1 MTKRDLQTRPPKKWP
16 STSSTTQSCAAVFG
30 AKSFPQDGRGR
41 HFLRSWYCSWF
52 TRWHCWFWN
61 SKYLLPESVL
71 CWLSMKSHF
80 VSSRPLSAFRL
91 QGHCGAEGNPS
102 LIELRGVPKDTN
114 KRKWERGR
122 LGGAFELEEPSPDFC
137 LLKLVP

>member
-1 MTKRDLQTRPPKKWP
+1 MKYGGQIMWSRMTKRNLQTRPPKKWP

-30 AKSFPQDGRGR
+30 AKSFPQDGMGR

-52 TRWHCWFWN
+52 TRWHFRFRNLPC
-61 SKYLLPESVL
+61 KRCLHPESVL

-114 KRKWERGR
+114 KRKWETRERG
-122 LGGAFELEEPSPDFC
+122 GG
-137 LLKLVP
+137 

>member
-1 MTKRDLQTRPPKKWP
+1 MRGSNHMEHDDEKGLTDPTTKKVAFHLFDNAVVRGGFWSKKFFRK
-16 STSSTTQSCAAVFG
+16 TGGVGIFI
-30 AKSFPQDGRGR
+30 R
-41 HFLRSWYCSWF
+41 RSWYCSGF
-52 TRWHCWFWN
+52 TRWHFRFRNLPC
-61 SKYLLPESVL
+61 KRCLHPESVL

-114 KRKWERGR
+114 KRKWETRERG
-122 LGGAFELEEPSPDFC
+122 GG
-137 LLKLVP
+137 